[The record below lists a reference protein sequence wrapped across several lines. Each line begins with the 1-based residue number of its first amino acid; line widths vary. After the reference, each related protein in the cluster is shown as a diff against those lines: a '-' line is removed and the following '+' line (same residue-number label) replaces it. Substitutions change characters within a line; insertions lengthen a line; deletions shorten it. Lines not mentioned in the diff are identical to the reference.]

1 MPQPKPT
8 VRWRLSRTLRMRQSR
23 EFAAVRD
30 QGQRAVKGCLAM
42 NWVRRPEDSVSKLGV
57 ITSRKLGKATI
68 RSRARRLMR
77 EVFRLHQRDLRGS
90 AVLVLV
96 ARRSIVGKKLQ
107 DVERDFLFLL
117 RQANLLKT
125 NG

>member
-1 MPQPKPT
+1 MQ
-8 VRWRLSRTLRMRQSR
+8 QAR
-23 EFAAVRD
+23 EFAAVRN
-30 QGQRAVKGCLAM
+30 QGRRSAKGCLVL
-42 NWVRRPEDSVSKLGV
+42 NWLPTAEGCTSKVGV
-57 ITSRKLGKATI
+57 ITSRKLGKSNV

-77 EVFRLHQRDLRGS
+77 EVFRLHQRDVRGP
-90 AVLVLV
+90 V
-96 ARRSIVGKKLQ
+96 ALILIARSSIVGKKLA

>member
-1 MPQPKPT
+1 MPHQAPAGL
-8 VRWRLSRTLRMRQSR
+8 RFSRTMRLQQSR
-23 EFAAVRD
+23 EFAAVRS
-30 QGQRAVKGCLAM
+30 QGQRAAKGCLAM
-42 NWVRRPEDSVSKLGV
+42 NWLPMAKVGSSKVGV
-57 ITSRKLGKATI
+57 ITSRKLGKANA

-77 EVFRLHQRDLRGS
+77 EAFRRHQHNVRGPVS
-90 AVLVLV
+90 LVLI
-96 ARRSIVGKKLQ
+96 ARHSIVGKKLA